1 MWERGLKL
9 PIGSRAERLRLSL
22 PMWERGL
29 KLSNKPHHESENLS
43 LPMWERGLKH
53 QLYLRLLSL

>member
-1 MWERGLKL
+1 M
-9 PIGSRAERLRLSL
+9 SL

-29 KLSNKPHHESENLS
+29 KHEYLCNDYETEMS

-53 QLYLRLLSL
+53 QPCTQSCHL